1 MRLFVAVDISDDT
14 RRAFRRARE
23 ELQARL
29 VFRTPP
35 RLVWVAD
42 DAAHITLRFI
52 GSVPDA
58 QATLIE
64 EALRPAFSLSPFDLE
79 LGTLGTFPPGRSPRV
94 VWMGATSD
102 LEPMRLLAR
111 RVNER
116 IDPIVPNQETRLYSP
131 HLTIA
136 RVKDPGRGVDWAG
149 ALARVTPEPTRS
161 RVDRVTLYES
171 RVTSKSSTYTV
182 RMRSPLEAEPR

>member
-1 MRLFVAVDISDDT
+1 MRLFVAVDVSDDT

-23 ELQARL
+23 ELQTHL
-29 VFRTPP
+29 VFKTPP
-35 RLVWVAD
+35 RLVWVGD
-42 DAAHITLRFI
+42 DAAHMTLRFI

-58 QATLIE
+58 QAALIE

-111 RVNER
+111 LVNGR
-116 IDPIVPNQETRLYSP
+116 IDPIVPNQETRPYSP

-149 ALARVTPEPTRS
+149 ALARVTAEPTRS

-171 RVTSKSSTYTV
+171 RVTSKGSTYTV